1 MLPNHAGVSAM
12 QWKNSVAVL
21 CLAVSPALA
30 LAEPEAG
37 DRLFTLTGSGASD
50 SGFDNN
56 TTSVSFDLG
65 KFYSDS
71 TAFGLRQSVGF
82 ADSENDS
89 SWSGATR
96 VFSDYH
102 FNAGKWQPFV
112 GANIGGIYGDGVD
125 ETFFAGPEAGVKY
138 YVKPKTFI
146 TVQAEYQVFF
156 DSASEA
162 NDNFDDGAWAY
173 SAGIGFNF

>member
-1 MLPNHAGVSAM
+1 M
-12 QWKNSVAVL
+12 QWKNSLAVL

-50 SGFDNN
+50 SDFDNS
-56 TTSVSFDLG
+56 TGSLSFDLG
-65 KFYSDS
+65 QFYSES
-71 TAFGLRQSVGF
+71 TVFGIRQSIGF

-89 SWSGATR
+89 NWSGATR
-96 VFSDYH
+96 VFGDYH
-102 FNAGKWQPFV
+102 FDAGKWRPFI
-112 GANIGGIYGDGVD
+112 GANIGGIYGDDVD
-125 ETFFAGPEAGVKY
+125 ETFFAGPEVGVKY

-146 TVQAEYQVFF
+146 TFQTEYQVFF
-156 DSASEA
+156 DSASDA

-173 SAGIGFNF
+173 SAGIGINF